1 MSREGIHTGR
11 LAAIVGDSPLL
22 AEVLDRW
29 REIALPDGWLVAG
42 AVAQTVWN
50 RLFGWPATHG
60 IDDIDLVYFD
70 AGDLS
75 EEAEARHASRVAS
88 AFRHLPVRLD
98 VKNQARVHL
107 WYEARFGYPIEPYRS
122 VASAI
127 ATFPT
132 TATAIGIRPGRSGLE
147 IEAPFGLVDLLA
159 GKVQPNKAQITREIY
174 AAKVTRW
181 RRFWPGLAIVEWDS
195 DG

>member
-1 MSREGIHTGR
+1 MQAHG
-11 LAAIVGDSPLL
+11 LAATVGDSPLL

-50 RLFGWPATHG
+50 RLFGRPAAHG

-75 EEAEARHASRVAS
+75 EEAEARHAARIGGIL
-88 AFRHLPVRLD
+88 RRLPVRLD

-107 WYEARFGYPIEPYRS
+107 WYEARFGYPIAPYRS
-122 VASAI
+122 AAAAI

-132 TATAIGIRPGRSGLE
+132 TATAVGIRPAPAGPE
-147 IEAPFGLVDLLA
+147 IEAPFGLTDLL
-159 GKVQPNKAQITREIY
+159 GGVVRPNKAQVTRRIY
-174 AAKVTRW
+174 EAKVARW
-181 RRFWPGLAIVEWDS
+181 RSCWPELAIVEWDAA
-195 DG
+195 G